1 MVEGSVRRG
10 AEGAEGAAGCWT
22 VQEVLV
28 PAAPASF

>member
-10 AEGAEGAAGCWT
+10 AEGAAECWT